1 MASAASVEID
11 IIELVTLDDMVEMVS
26 GAGQLLGE

>member
-11 IIELVTLDDMVEMVS
+11 IIELVTLDVMVEMVS